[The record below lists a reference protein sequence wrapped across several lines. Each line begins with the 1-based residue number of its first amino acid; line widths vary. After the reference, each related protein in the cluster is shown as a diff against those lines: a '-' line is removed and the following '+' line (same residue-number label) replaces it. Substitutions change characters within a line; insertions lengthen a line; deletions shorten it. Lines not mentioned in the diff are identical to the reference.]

1 MFIQFMNKFIEKI
14 PLEQI
19 NEFNNNNINECII
32 HTKEIIDQLFEYQ
45 NDYYNKFKKSIALN
59 NIF

>member
-45 NDYYNKFKKSIALN
+45 NDYYNKFKESIALN